1 MSDNKLDFEKNL
13 VELENVIERL
23 ENGECS
29 LEESIEL
36 FEKGIKYTNQCRTA
50 LDNAQKRITELSSL
64 EGSENDD

>member
-13 VELENVIERL
+13 GELEEVIEKL

-29 LEESIEL
+29 LEESIDL
-36 FEKGIKYTNQCRTA
+36 FEKGIKYTKQCRTA

-64 EGSENDD
+64 EGSENNA